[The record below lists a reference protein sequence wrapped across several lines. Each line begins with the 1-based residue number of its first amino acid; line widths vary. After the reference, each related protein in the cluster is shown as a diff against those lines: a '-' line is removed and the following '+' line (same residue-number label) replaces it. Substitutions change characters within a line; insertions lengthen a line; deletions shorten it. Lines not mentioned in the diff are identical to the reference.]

1 MRKYFWFSLLTLVA
15 LLTCASA
22 LRSLNHSY
30 AIPFQT
36 TRISASTWR
45 ISQLQQVPLPA
56 GLQAGDVLD
65 GRLQSATTRAWLV
78 TSNPLPDHI
87 LELVVERD
95 GKRFTVPVHSV
106 PQAQFSSNLGRV
118 LFVLVMLSELLLG
131 LLTLWRGRDWTAW
144 GLSLFTF
151 AILIG
156 DSFSFIPAAPWPGFI
171 LGLQQTLLDGAVGF
185 SGFYLMANAL
195 TGSSLQPGLR
205 QGIHLVYALV
215 LSAYAVLDLG
225 RYAAMVF
232 TGDSLLSGDWLLLT
246 RLPIVLMVL
255 IPLLILMLGY
265 GRVDAARRP
274 RVRWLLWSTALIVPI
289 VGINQMVSYLSDP
302 ALTAALQQ
310 VKIVIIIL
318 LFASYTY
325 AVLRQRLVDVRV
337 AVNRTLVYGVLI
349 ALVVGIFAALSAF
362 VERAAL
368 GRNAN
373 LFLELVIPLL
383 LGIAIHTLRTRVE
396 GWINRFVFRR
406 KYRAE
411 AALGD
416 FARTCGFIENLAQL
430 LDQAVDNAQR
440 HTGAEGVA
448 LYECAA
454 TDCMRVRAAG
464 RREFP
469 ARMHNDDPAA
479 VQLRAGDA
487 EVDLHKVHSS
497 LGGDGYAFPLM
508 VHNNLLGLLVCGPRP
523 AEQYTAD
530 ERRLLQQLARQV
542 AAAWQTLRMRDKAR
556 LVDALASGA
565 LEPQEARE
573 QARKLFMN
581 GQIA

>member
-1 MRKYFWFSLLTLVA
+1 MHKYFWFSLLTLVS
-15 LLTCASA
+15 LLACASA
-22 LRSLNHSY
+22 LQSLDHSY
-30 AIPFQT
+30 AVPFQT
-36 TRISASTWR
+36 TRISASSWR
-45 ISQLQQVPLPA
+45 VSQLQQLPLPA
-56 GLQAGDVLD
+56 GLQAGDILD
-65 GRLQSATTRAWLV
+65 GRLQSATTRAWLA

-87 LELVVERD
+87 LELAVERD

-106 PQAQFSSNLGRV
+106 PQAEFSSDLGRI

-171 LGLQQTLLDGAVGF
+171 LGLQQILLDGAVGF

-195 TGSSLQPGLR
+195 TGGSLQPRLR
-205 QGIHLVYALV
+205 RGIHMAYALV
-215 LSAYAVLDLG
+215 LASYVALNEG
-225 RYAAMVF
+225 RYVSTVF

-255 IPLLILMLGY
+255 IPLLILVLGY

-289 VGINQMVSYLSDP
+289 VGINIMVGYLSDP
-302 ALTAALQQ
+302 AMTAALQQ

-349 ALVVGIFAALSAF
+349 ALVVGIFAALSTF

-373 LFLELVIPLL
+373 LFLELMIPLL

-411 AALGD
+411 AALSD

-430 LDQAVDNAQR
+430 LDQAVDNVLR
-440 HTGAEGVA
+440 HTAAEGVA

-469 ARMHNDDPAA
+469 AHMHNDDPAA
-479 VQLRAGDA
+479 VRLRAGDA
-487 EVDLHKVHSS
+487 DIDLHTVRSM
-497 LGGDGYAFPLM
+497 LGDDGCAFPLM
-508 VHNNLLGLLVCGPRP
+508 VHNSLLGLLVCGPRP

-530 ERRLLQQLARQV
+530 ERRLLQHLARQT
-542 AAAWQTLRMRDKAR
+542 AAAWQALSMRDKAR
-556 LVDALASGA
+556 LVEALASGA
-565 LEPQEARE
+565 LEPQAARK
-573 QARKLFMN
+573 QARRLLL
-581 GQIA
+581 AE

>member
-1 MRKYFWFSLLTLVA
+1 MQKHFWFLLLTLVA
-15 LLTCASA
+15 LLACASA
-22 LRSLNHSY
+22 LRSLDHSY

-45 ISQLQQVPLPA
+45 ISQLQHVPLPA
-56 GLQAGDVLD
+56 GLQTGDVLN
-65 GRLQSATTRAWLV
+65 GRLQSAVTRAWLA

-87 LELVVERD
+87 LELVVER
-95 GKRFTVPVHSV
+95 GGRRFTVPVHSV

-156 DSFSFIPAAPWPGFI
+156 DSYSFIPAAPWPGFI

-195 TGSSLQPGLR
+195 IGGSLQPRLR
-205 QGIHLVYALV
+205 RRIHLVYALV
-215 LSAYAVLDLG
+215 LAAYVVLNVG
-225 RYAAMVF
+225 RYAVMVF
-232 TGDSLLSGDWLLLT
+232 TGDSLLSGDWLLLA

-289 VGINQMVSYLSDP
+289 VGINQMVSYVSDP

-337 AVNRTLVYGVLI
+337 AVNRTLVYGAII
-349 ALVVGIFAALSAF
+349 AIVVGIFAAVSAF

-373 LFLELVIPLL
+373 LFLELVIPLI

-396 GWINRFVFRR
+396 YWINRFVFRR
-406 KYRAE
+406 KYQAE
-411 AALGD
+411 TALND
-416 FARTCGFIENLAQL
+416 FARTCGFIEKPKEL
-430 LDQAVDNAQR
+430 LDQMADNVLH
-440 HTGAEGVA
+440 HTGTDGVA
-448 LYECAA
+448 LYECESG
-454 TDCMRVRAAG
+454 DCARIRQAG
-464 RREFP
+464 PREFP
-469 ARMHNDDPAA
+469 LRADSDDPVA
-479 VQLRAGDA
+479 VRLRAGDP
-487 EVDLHKVHSS
+487 EVDLHKVASAY
-497 LGGDGYAFPLM
+497 GADGYAFPLM
-508 VHNNLLGLLVCGPRP
+508 VRGTLLGILICGSRP
-523 AEQYTAD
+523 AEQFAAD
-530 ERRLLQQLARQV
+530 ERKLLQHLAHQV
-542 AAAWQTLRMRDKAR
+542 AMAWLALEMRDKAR

-565 LEPQEARE
+565 LDPVLARE
-573 QARKLFMN
+573 QARQL
-581 GQIA
+581 AVAEPST